1 MTDIFEEFLKK
12 NVFASLVTFDSIEEF
27 RKSKLWTLEVNNL
40 FNLNINQIGMVLDN
54 YSVTVKSM
62 GNKKLLTFE
71 SLQEIF
77 FNAMDPPIITN
88 NSELIKAVVFSKMT
102 VVRDFEIH
110 RNDKYYIQDCEFFEI
125 IARIV
130 DQKCSDTDFKF
141 NQLY

>member
-1 MTDIFEEFLKK
+1 MDIFEEFLQK
-12 NVFASLVTFDSIEEF
+12 NIFASLVTLDSIEEF

-40 FNLNINQIGMVLDN
+40 LNLNINKIGMVLDN

-62 GNKKLLTFE
+62 GNKKLLSFE

-77 FNAMDPPIITN
+77 LNAMDPPIITN

-102 VVRDFEIH
+102 IVRDFEIH
-110 RNDKYYIQDCEFFEI
+110 SNDKYFIQDCEFFEI

-130 DQKCSDTDFKF
+130 EQKCIDTDFKF
-141 NQLY
+141 NPLY